1 METII
6 SQLDK
11 SFNETIQLL
20 SQFSQ
25 EEINTVPFKDSWTAA
40 QVGCH
45 LLKSG
50 TGTDNILNEST
61 QPIDRAPDENAE
73 NLKKLFLDFENKMQ
87 APDFIIPE
95 EKVYDK
101 EELIA
106 SLKELSKKTIEAAY
120 KSNLSQIT
128 SLPDVHPLKGMSKL
142 EMIYFLTYHTM
153 RHNNQIKNIRKSLN
167 V

>member
-1 METII
+1 MEAII
-6 SQLDK
+6 SQLEK
-11 SFNETIQLL
+11 SFNETTQLL

-61 QPIDRAPDENAE
+61 HPVDRAPDENAE
-73 NLKKLFLDFENKMQ
+73 NLKKLFLNFENKMQ

-95 EKVYDK
+95 DKIYNK
-101 EELIA
+101 EELIF
-106 SLKELSKKTIEAAY
+106 SLKELTKKTIEAAY

-128 SLPDVHPLKGMSKL
+128 SLPDIHPLKGMSKL
-142 EMIYFLTYHTM
+142 EMIHFLTYHTM
-153 RHNNQIKNIRKSLN
+153 RHNNQIKNIRTSLN
-167 V
+167 A

>member
-6 SQLDK
+6 SQLEK
-11 SFNETIQLL
+11 SFNETTQLL
-20 SQFSQ
+20 SEFNQ
-25 EEINTVPFKDSWTAA
+25 EEINTIPFKDSWTAA

-50 TGTDNILNEST
+50 TGTDNILTEPT
-61 QPIDRAPDENAE
+61 QPVDRAPDKNAE

-87 APDFIIPE
+87 APDFIIPKD
-95 EKVYDK
+95 KVYDK

-106 SLKELSKKTIEAAY
+106 SLKELSKKTIEAAH
-120 KSNLSQIT
+120 KSNLSQT
-128 SLPDVHPLKGMSKL
+128 ASLPDIHPLKGMSKL